1 MNVDHQAV
9 IRNVCIHVSNE
20 QPLVADLFD
29 LPTASDAGL
38 LCTNVRS
45 LDGKRPVF
53 IDSMTATF
61 FFPYHIVR
69 FLEIPEGALDSRRA
83 ADLQRGPAHP
93 AEPGLAPGSD
103 PLDLV
108 PVILGAGGDDGADP
122 DLEVELE
129 IDEDF
134 LQRIRDI

>member
-1 MNVDHQAV
+1 M

-69 FLEIPEGALDSRRA
+69 FLEIPEGALDPHRV
-83 ADLQRGPAHP
+83 ADLQRGPAHS
-93 AEPGLAPGSD
+93 AEPGRAPGSD
-103 PLDLV
+103 PQDLV